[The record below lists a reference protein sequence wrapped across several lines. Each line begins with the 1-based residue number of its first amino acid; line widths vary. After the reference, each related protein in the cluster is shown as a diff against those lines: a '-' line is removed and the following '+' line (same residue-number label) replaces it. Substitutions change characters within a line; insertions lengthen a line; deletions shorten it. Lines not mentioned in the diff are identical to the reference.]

1 MNNRRG
7 FPITEYALLLGS
19 GAGAVTSLFTQ
30 NAIAASL
37 PVTALVAFGLLSKRR
52 VEQHLQAS
60 DERLVNLEDRVTDKV
75 TELSEQISALPTP
88 ETVMQVQR
96 AAMDHSDSAIIRFS
110 HVLEQT
116 KADIRKRIE
125 QIESPDLSHLY
136 QDTAQ
141 LQDQY
146 TYVCTGIS
154 NLSKQIEHLSRLPRM
169 EATEA
174 DVTHLKTE
182 LMQMRVN
189 LETLKSESKT
199 AQATL
204 HDAVRHLDRR
214 LRRVPNSADPSM
226 LKGEVRE
233 LVKAVGDLV
242 PRREFAAHT
251 EKLELVYET
260 QENLRCTIDRLQT
273 NLSWAEHNGHSE
285 GPGSKFIT
293 LETDLAV
300 LKDAIKQMEVRLAD
314 IAVPFDI
321 TTEIRATT
329 ATYLSSL
336 QWQLASLEQNTQELL
351 QQQQALDVTPAKK
364 ATQGTSPEL
373 NSTTGSGNAL
383 QWLMAFRGD
392 DTQTHW
398 SNIDQA
404 LLQAL
409 DEVAER
415 AVVVWPWSSAM
426 ALDNRLVDRFSEML
440 ERGCRLEIGW
450 CHSGDRR
457 DGILLKTITQQWGIT
472 TLERKLLTSTL
483 NQLLPLKKKYPK
495 HFSFKILGTT
505 EQFLVCDR
513 KYAIVGLQALPATS
527 STFPELDLRVKTLE
541 ASVINR
547 LLHRFDNPD
556 MLSEDTAA
564 YFNRAVTRYDLKDLA
579 GAITDFSKVMDM
591 SPNDAVAVNNRGVVW
606 ADKKQYQRAV
616 EDLDQSIGLDPY
628 LFAARCNRG
637 WLRLQQKQSDKAIDD
652 FNQAVKAEPSNAIPY
667 FYRGTARQKL
677 GDSLGAIA
685 DYTKVIQINSQVAF
699 PYCYRGAVYQQQGNI
714 PEAITDLEMAASLL
728 HAQEEHRALAQVTQ
742 ILSSLKQSE
751 FTQQPVRLHS
761 A

>member
-1 MNNRRG
+1 MNHRRWL
-7 FPITEYALLLGS
+7 PITEYALLLGS
-19 GAGAVTSLFTQ
+19 GAGAITSIVTQ

-37 PVTALVAFGLLSKRR
+37 PVTALVALGLLNKRR
-52 VEQHLQAS
+52 VEQGFQTN
-60 DERLVNLEDRVTDKV
+60 DERLDMLEDRVTHEV
-75 TELSEQISALPTP
+75 TNLSNQISTLPTP
-88 ETVMQVQR
+88 ETLIQGQL
-96 AAMDHSDSAIIRFS
+96 AAMEHTDSAIIRFS

-116 KADIRKRIE
+116 KADMRLRLE
-125 QIESPDLSHLY
+125 EIESPDLSHLY

-146 TYVCTGIS
+146 TYVCTAIS

-189 LETLKSESKT
+189 VETLKSESKT

-214 LRRVPNSADPSM
+214 LRRIPHNADPSM

-242 PRREFAAHT
+242 PRREFAACT
-251 EKLELVYET
+251 EKLQLVYET
-260 QENLRCTIDRLQT
+260 QENLRQTVDRLRIEAAST
-273 NLSWAEHNGHSE
+273 EPGE
-285 GPGSKFIT
+285 GKGAKMAT

-300 LKDAIKQMEVRLAD
+300 LTDAVEQMEVRLAD

-321 TTEIRATT
+321 TAEIRATT

-336 QWQLASLEQNTQELL
+336 QWQLASLEQNTQDLIQK
-351 QQQQALDVTPAKK
+351 QQTLPSLSAQDTPNGRVHLTAQNSTPA
-364 ATQGTSPEL
+364 GDPP
-373 NSTTGSGNAL
+373 L

-392 DTQTHW
+392 DAEPHW
-398 SNIDQA
+398 SNVDQA
-404 LLQAL
+404 LLQVL
-409 DEVAER
+409 DEVSER
-415 AVVVWPWSSAM
+415 AVLVWPWSSAVS
-426 ALDNRLVDRFSEML
+426 LDSRLIERFTEIL

-450 CHSGDRR
+450 CHPGDRHG
-457 DGILLKTITQQWGIT
+457 GILLKTIAQQWGIT
-472 TLERKLLTSTL
+472 TAERKLLKSTL

-495 HFSFKILGTT
+495 RFSFKILGTN

-513 KYAIVGLQALPATS
+513 QYAIVGLQALQAAS
-527 STFPELDLRVKTLE
+527 STFPELDLRVKTSE
-541 ASVINR
+541 ASVIKR
-547 LLHRFDNPD
+547 LLHRFDHPD
-556 MLSEDTAA
+556 MLAEDTAA
-564 YFNRAVTRYDLKDLA
+564 YFNRAVTRYDLKDMA
-579 GAITDFSKVMDM
+579 GAIADFSEVMNM
-591 SPNDAVAVNNRGVVW
+591 SPDDAVAANNRGVIW
-606 ADKKQYQRAV
+606 AEKKQCQRAV
-616 EDLDQSIGLDPY
+616 EDFDQAIGLDPY

-637 WLRLQQKQSDKAIDD
+637 WLRLHQTHPETAVDD
-652 FNQAVKAEPSNAIPY
+652 FNQAIKAEPNHAIPY

-685 DYTKVIQINSQVAF
+685 DYTKTIQINSQVAF
-699 PYCYRGAVYQQQGNI
+699 PYCYRGAAYQRQGNI
-714 PEAITDLEMAASLL
+714 PGAITDLEMAASLL
-728 HAQEEHRALAQVTQ
+728 HAKEDHRALAQVTQ

-751 FTQQPVRLHS
+751 FTQQPLRLHS